1 MKTKSK
7 YRKKIQQKEKSG
19 KSLRSLVKDENK
31 EFRSFKD
38 VMEKIWNSEKYTV
51 MKCERTQL

>member
-38 VMEKIWNSEKYTV
+38 VMEKIWNSEK
-51 MKCERTQL
+51 